1 MDTKDTKDTKDTVD
15 NVDTTATA
23 DRPSDSPG
31 TQSATGSGTDSG
43 LTSGIVVGI
52 DGSKGSTTAL
62 RWAVQEA
69 KLRGTEVT
77 VVYAWSYPYSAGVDV
92 VGYVVGADEYEQMHR
107 TALDTALRD
116 AVPGDAE
123 RAAIKAFIVC
133 DSPGS
138 ALIKAG
144 ERAQM
149 IVVGARGHGGF
160 LGLILG
166 SVSTQVVHH
175 ASTTVVVV
183 R

>member
-1 MDTKDTKDTKDTVD
+1 MDNVD
-15 NVDTTATA
+15 NVD
-23 DRPSDSPG
+23 
-31 TQSATGSGTDSG
+31 SGTYAG

-62 RWAVQEA
+62 QWAIQEA

-92 VGYVVGADEYEQMHR
+92 VGYVVGADDYEEMHR
-107 TALDTALRD
+107 TTLDTAMRE
-116 AVPGDAE
+116 AVPDDAA
-123 RAAIKAFIVC
+123 RAAIKTTIVC
-133 DSPGS
+133 DSPAA

-144 ERAQM
+144 EHAQM
-149 IVVGARGHGGF
+149 VVVGARGHGGF